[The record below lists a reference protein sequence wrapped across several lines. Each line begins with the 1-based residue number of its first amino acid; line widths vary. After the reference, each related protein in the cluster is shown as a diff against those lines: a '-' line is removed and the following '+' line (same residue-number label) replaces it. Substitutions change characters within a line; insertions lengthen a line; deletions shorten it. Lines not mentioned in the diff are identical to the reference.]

1 MARRSAFA
9 LLTLTVASV
18 QFSIAAGQTF
28 FGLTLIA
35 WAATLAVEHR
45 MPSAPR
51 WVVPLLCYAAW
62 TLVSAAFSP
71 DLARSLLECKQ
82 LVLLLL
88 VPVTYE
94 IVDDRSALTLT
105 TFLLAAGAVSAVVGI
120 GQYSVLRVDALDQRV
135 TSTHGI
141 YMTFAGLMMLL
152 LIVALARVLFMSYS
166 RLWPLLVLPA
176 LIVVMPL
183 TLARNAWVGT
193 CCAVALLL
201 VMRDFRLTAAIPVIA
216 AIFFASAPAR
226 VLARFYSIADL
237 QDPSVRDRVAMLRA
251 GGRILRAHPIVGV
264 GPNMMPTAYP
274 AFRDAGAVLQTP
286 PHLHNVLLQI
296 AAERGLP
303 ALGLWIWFAVSAA
316 GDALELFRGAPRGG
330 LLQCLSAAAL
340 AALAAMVTAG
350 LFEHNFGDS
359 EFQMIVLVIVTL
371 PFAVA
376 KMPRSAKIAERT

>member
-1 MARRSAFA
+1 MARRAAFA
-9 LLTLTVASV
+9 LLTLTVAAV
-18 QFSIAAGQTF
+18 QFSIAAGQIL
-28 FGLTLIA
+28 FGLALIA
-35 WAATLAVEHR
+35 WAATLAVER
-45 MPSAPR
+45 RAPSAPR
-51 WVVPLLCYAAW
+51 WVLPLLCYAAW

-71 DLARSLLECKQ
+71 DPIRSLVDCKQ
-82 LVLLLL
+82 LVILLL

-94 IVDDRSALTLT
+94 IVDERSALTLT
-105 TFLLAAGAVSAVVGI
+105 TILLAAGAVSAVVGI

-152 LIVALARVLFMSYS
+152 LIVAVARVLFMTYS

-183 TLARNAWVGT
+183 TLARNAWVGS

-201 VMRDFRLTAAIPVIA
+201 VMRDFRLTAAIPVIG

-226 VLARFYSIADL
+226 VLARFYSIADF

-251 GGRILRAHPIVGV
+251 GVRILRAHPVVGV
-264 GPNMMPTAYP
+264 GPNMMPVAYP
-274 AFRDAGAVLQTP
+274 AYRDAGAVVQTP
-286 PHLHNVLLQI
+286 PHLHNVLMQI

-303 ALGLWIWFAVSAA
+303 ALGLWMWFAVSAA
-316 GDALELFRGAPRGG
+316 VGALSLFRTAPHGG
-330 LLQCLSAAAL
+330 LLRCLSAAAL
-340 AALAAMVTAG
+340 AALVAMVTAG

-359 EFQMIVLVIVTL
+359 EFQMIVLVVLTL

-376 KMPRSAKIAERT
+376 KTPQSAKIAGRT